1 MVQIRDLKT
10 YDPLPGVELGDIGPK
25 FGYLAKDNGYMS
37 LNNVRIPRTD
47 MFRRFSEVDKD
58 GNFLIKGDLRTLYS
72 VMLFIRVTISVLAP
86 KTLAQALVIATRYA
100 AVRRQF
106 STQDETKIERRL
118 IDYQTHQFKI
128 IPLIASSYCMQQ
140 DD

>member
-25 FGYLAKDNGYMS
+25 FGYHAKDNGYMI
-37 LNNVRIPRTD
+37 LKNVRIPRTD
-47 MFRRFSEVDKD
+47 MFRRFSEVDEE

-72 VMLFIRVTISVLAP
+72 VILFIRVTIAVLGP
-86 KTLAQALVIATRYA
+86 KSLAQGLVIATRYA

-106 STQDETKIERRL
+106 KTEDGTKLERRL

-128 IPLIASSYCMQQ
+128 IPLIAASYCM
-140 DD
+140 